1 METDE
6 SRHTKFSI
14 LISIQIPSIICYIG
28 LIYHMIS
35 NRPALQAVYN
45 HAPLVML
52 FVGAATVL
60 VDLSMVLN
68 FLRTGI
74 VIPTSDIYC
83 HIWNFIDFL
92 LYALASIMMLWQS
105 IEKHILIFHYRQL
118 LNTRKKRFFFHYAPL
133 ITIFLYLALFYVI
146 FPWESSI
153 LLGERIN
160 LLVSFY
166 SSSNNYLNTNNNELI
181 IELRREIEIYRI
193 IIDELQT
200 KILTCEKSQ
209 RLANGVELE
218 YEDLLKFLYE

>member
-1 METDE
+1 
-6 SRHTKFSI
+6 
-14 LISIQIPSIICYIG
+14 
-28 LIYHMIS
+28 
-35 NRPALQAVYN
+35 
-45 HAPLVML
+45 
-52 FVGAATVL
+52 
-60 VDLSMVLN
+60 
-68 FLRTGI
+68 
-74 VIPTSDIYC
+74 
-83 HIWNFIDFL
+83 
-92 LYALASIMMLWQS
+92 
-105 IEKHILIFHYRQL
+105 
-118 LNTRKKRFFFHYAPL
+118 
-133 ITIFLYLALFYVI
+133 I